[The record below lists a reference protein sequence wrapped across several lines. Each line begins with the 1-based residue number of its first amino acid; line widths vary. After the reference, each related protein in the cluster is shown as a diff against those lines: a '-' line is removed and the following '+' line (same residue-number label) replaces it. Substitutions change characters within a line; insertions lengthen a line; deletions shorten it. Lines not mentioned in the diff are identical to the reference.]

1 MKESN
6 CDFNLDNIQSVEL
19 NLLNGQV
26 EIILRALELYG
37 YNLEYMLD
45 STDATNDTRQEKIAL
60 IKYTYEQVL
69 ATQAEQ
75 VNGKSDNIDN
85 LSSLGKNETRSNVI
99 KEKIKKVYDKNLIKE
114 DNIVDIIP
122 KENKFNVI

>member
-6 CDFNLDNIQSVEL
+6 CNFNLDSIQSVEL

-26 EIILRALELYG
+26 DIILRALELYG
-37 YNLEYMLD
+37 YNLEYMLN
-45 STDATNDTRQEKIAL
+45 STDATDDTRQEKIAL

-75 VNGKSDNIDN
+75 VNGKSDNRDN
-85 LSSLGKNETRSNVI
+85 LPNLGKNLV
-99 KEKIKKVYDKNLIKE
+99 KNN
-114 DNIVDIIP
+114 NIIDIIP
-122 KENKFNVI
+122 KERKFNVI

>member
-85 LSSLGKNETRSNVI
+85 LSSLGKN
-99 KEKIKKVYDKNLIKE
+99 LIKE

>member
-6 CDFNLDNIQSVEL
+6 CNFNLDNIQSVEL

-26 EIILRALELYG
+26 DIILRALELYG
-37 YNLEYMLD
+37 YNLEYMLN
-45 STDATNDTRQEKIAL
+45 STDATDDTRQEKIAL

-75 VNGKSDNIDN
+75 VNGKSDNRDN
-85 LSSLGKNETRSNVI
+85 LPNLGKNLVKNNNVI
-99 KEKIKKVYDKNLIKE
+99 
-114 DNIVDIIP
+114 DIIP
-122 KENKFNVI
+122 KERKFNVI

>member
-6 CDFNLDNIQSVEL
+6 CNFNLDSIQSVEL

-26 EIILRALELYG
+26 DIILRALELYG
-37 YNLEYMLD
+37 YNLEYMLN
-45 STDATNDTRQEKIAL
+45 STDATDDTRQEKIAL

-75 VNGKSDNIDN
+75 VNGKSNNRDN
-85 LSSLGKNETRSNVI
+85 LPSLGKNLVKNNNVI
-99 KEKIKKVYDKNLIKE
+99 
-114 DNIVDIIP
+114 DIIP
-122 KENKFNVI
+122 KERKFNVI

>member
-6 CDFNLDNIQSVEL
+6 CNFNLDSIQSVEL

-26 EIILRALELYG
+26 DIILRALELYG
-37 YNLEYMLD
+37 YNLEYMLN
-45 STDATNDTRQEKIAL
+45 STDATDDTRQEKIAL

-75 VNGKSDNIDN
+75 VNGKSNNCDN
-85 LSSLGKNETRSNVI
+85 LPSLGKNLVKGSNVI
-99 KEKIKKVYDKNLIKE
+99 
-114 DNIVDIIP
+114 DIIP
-122 KENKFNVI
+122 KERKFNVI

>member
-1 MKESN
+1 MQGNSFIYN
-6 CDFNLDNIQSVEL
+6 GTRNINSVEL

-37 YNLEYMLD
+37 YNLEYMLNGSD
-45 STDATNDTRQEKIAL
+45 SSEELRQEKMAL

-75 VNGKSDNIDN
+75 VNGKSNNTDSLPN
-85 LSSLGKNETRSNVI
+85 LGK
-99 KEKIKKVYDKNLIKE
+99 KLLKE
-114 DNIVDIIP
+114 DNIIDIIP
-122 KENKFNVI
+122 KEKKFNVI

>member
-1 MKESN
+1 
-6 CDFNLDNIQSVEL
+6 
-19 NLLNGQV
+19 
-26 EIILRALELYG
+26 
-37 YNLEYMLD
+37 MLD

-85 LSSLGKNETRSNVI
+85 LSSLGKN
-99 KEKIKKVYDKNLIKE
+99 LIKE

>member
-6 CDFNLDNIQSVEL
+6 CNFNLDSIQSVEL

-26 EIILRALELYG
+26 DIILRALELYG
-37 YNLEYMLD
+37 YNLEYMLN
-45 STDATNDTRQEKIAL
+45 STDATDDTRQEKIAL

-75 VNGKSDNIDN
+75 VNGKSDNRDN
-85 LSSLGKNETRSNVI
+85 LPNLGKNLVKNNNVI
-99 KEKIKKVYDKNLIKE
+99 
-114 DNIVDIIP
+114 DIIP
-122 KENKFNVI
+122 KERKFSVI